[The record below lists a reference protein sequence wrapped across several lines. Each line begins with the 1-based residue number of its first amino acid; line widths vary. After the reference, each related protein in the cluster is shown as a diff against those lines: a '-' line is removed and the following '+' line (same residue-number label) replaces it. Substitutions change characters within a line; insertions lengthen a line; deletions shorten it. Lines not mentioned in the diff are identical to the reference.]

1 MIDFKINNSGDLVL
15 RNNADYPKF
24 KLNFSVSK
32 HPAMCISFNTVN
44 SIYEEDEIAPKSMEI
59 RFETDTYSSNGV
71 SNSSVNDIDQ
81 IKQLIMLRARTEYGD
96 LANIPFGS
104 NMYLMKH
111 LDIRSKEVHNN
122 IQKIIYDIVKDLLD
136 NPSVIVKVEKSNSY
150 FYCQNINI
158 YIYEDGELLFSF
170 PLNS

>member
-15 RNNADYPKF
+15 RNNANYPKF
-24 KLNFSVSK
+24 KLNFAVSK
-32 HPAMCISFNTVN
+32 HPAMCISFNVMN
-44 SIYEEDEIAPKSMEI
+44 SVYEDDIIPEKTMEI
-59 RFETDTYSSNGV
+59 RFEADTYSSKGV
-71 SNSSVNDIDQ
+71 SNSSINDIEQ
-81 IKQLIMLRARTEYGD
+81 IKQLIMLRARTETND
-96 LANIPFGS
+96 LSNIKFGS

-111 LDIRSKEVHNN
+111 MDIRSKEVHNN

-136 NPSVIVKVEKSNSY
+136 NPSVIVKVEKSNSF